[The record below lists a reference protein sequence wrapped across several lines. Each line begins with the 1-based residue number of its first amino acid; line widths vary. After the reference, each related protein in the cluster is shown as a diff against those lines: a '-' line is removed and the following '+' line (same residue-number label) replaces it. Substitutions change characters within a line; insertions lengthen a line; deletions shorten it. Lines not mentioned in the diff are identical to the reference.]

1 MNELVYIA
9 TIVLIILWA
18 IGFMAIKVYPVT
30 VILMIVAIIA
40 LLMRIVLEKPL
51 LR

>member
-30 VILMIVAIIA
+30 VILLIIAIIA

>member
-30 VILMIVAIIA
+30 VILLIVAIIA

>member
-30 VILMIVAIIA
+30 VILLILAIIA
-40 LLMRIVLEKPL
+40 LLMRIVLEKPI

>member
-30 VILMIVAIIA
+30 VILLIVAIIA
-40 LLMRIVLEKPL
+40 LLMRVVLEKPL